1 MICELTVRV
10 GIAIFFAPVLATLS
24 KKGVFMKVRSL
35 TVFALAFATIGLM
48 LGVQPET
55 AKAQSIADRIKKAVE
70 DAQKKGQP
78 QQKAPQQTPQPNGTP
93 APAGQQTSAP
103 QASRQNAPNAKA
115 SAPNATQST
124 AKVDAQ
130 VILPGIV

>member
-1 MICELTVRV
+1 
-10 GIAIFFAPVLATLS
+10 
-24 KKGVFMKVRSL
+24 MKSVRSL
-35 TVFALAFATIGLM
+35 TAIALAFAVIGLM

-78 QQKAPQQTPQPNGTP
+78 QQKAPQPTPQPNGTP

-103 QASRQNAPNAKA
+103 QSSRQNAPNAKA
-115 SAPNATQST
+115 SAAIDGEGRCASYLTRNRYSR
-124 AKVDAQ
+124 
-130 VILPGIV
+130 